1 MSHANA
7 ALTPR
12 ARLKMARLI
21 IDQGWTRSAAAAMF
35 MCSPRTAAKWA
46 DRYRLE
52 GPAGMVDRSS
62 RPRTSPAKTRPATVR
77 RIVRLRLWCG
87 KTT

>member
-21 IDQGWTRSAAAAMF
+21 IDQGWTQSTAATMF
-35 MCSPRTAAKWA
+35 MCSPRTAGKWA
-46 DRYRLE
+46 QRYRDE
-52 GPAGMVDRSS
+52 GAAGMADRSS
-62 RPRTSPAKTRPATVR
+62 RPLRSPSKTHR
-77 RIVRLRLWCG
+77 RRFG
-87 KTT
+87 